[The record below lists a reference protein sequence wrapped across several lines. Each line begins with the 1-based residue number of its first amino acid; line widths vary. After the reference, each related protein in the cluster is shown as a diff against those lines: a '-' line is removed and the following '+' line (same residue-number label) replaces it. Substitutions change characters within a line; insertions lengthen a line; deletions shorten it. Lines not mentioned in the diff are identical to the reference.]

1 MNNNRIKG
9 SNEKYTYE
17 DFLEI
22 IAALRAPDG
31 CPWDR
36 EQTHESMRPCM
47 LEEAYEFLSSV
58 RIWEETGS
66 ADNMC
71 EELGDLLL
79 QIVMHGEIAKEEG
92 LFTMEDVVD
101 EISRKMVR
109 RHPHVF
115 GTTHV
120 DGVTDVLNNWDDIK
134 KKEKEGKTWIETPLK
149 EIPKEQPGLTRASK
163 VLKKVH
169 KVYEPILDYNKSLDE
184 LENSIQT
191 LKEKGDNISKE
202 DLEFE
207 LGKMLMAVSSVAAEK
222 KIYTEQLLVD
232 CVEETIRKYEE

>member
-1 MNNNRIKG
+1 MEIKPMIHKA
-9 SNEKYTYE
+9 KYTYE

-22 IAALRAPDG
+22 IKALRAPEG

-36 EQTHESMRPCM
+36 EQTHDSLRPCM
-47 LEEAYEFLSSV
+47 LEEAYEFISSV

-79 QIVMHGEIAKEEG
+79 QIVMHSEIADEEG

-115 GTTHV
+115 GTTEV
-120 DGVTDVLNNWDDIK
+120 TGVADVLNNWDDIK

-149 EIPKEQPGLTRASK
+149 EIPKEQPALTRASK
-163 VLKKVH
+163 VLKKVN
-169 KVYEPILDYNKSLDE
+169 KVYEPILNYDASLDRLGE
-184 LENSIQT
+184 SLEA
-191 LKEKGDNISKE
+191 LKAGGSEISQEVLEKE
-202 DLEFE
+202 M
-207 LGKMLMAVSSVAAEK
+207 GKMLMELSAIAAER
-222 KIYTEQLLVD
+222 KIYSEQLLID
-232 CVEETIRKYEE
+232 CVEETIKKYEK

>member
-1 MNNNRIKG
+1 MEIKPMIHKA
-9 SNEKYTYE
+9 KYTYE

-22 IAALRAPDG
+22 IKALRAPEG

-36 EQTHESMRPCM
+36 EQTHDSLRPCM
-47 LEEAYEFLSSV
+47 LEEAYEFISSV

-79 QIVMHGEIAKEEG
+79 QIVMHSEIADEEG

-115 GTTHV
+115 GTTEV
-120 DGVTDVLNNWDDIK
+120 TGVADVLNNWDDIK

-149 EIPKEQPGLTRASK
+149 EIPKEQPALTRASK
-163 VLKKVH
+163 VLKKVN
-169 KVYEPILDYNKSLDE
+169 KVYEPILNYDASLNKLSESLEVLKAQGDKISQE
-184 LENSIQT
+184 ALE
-191 LKEKGDNISKE
+191 KEMGN
-202 DLEFE
+202 
-207 LGKMLMAVSSVAAEK
+207 MLMELSAIAAER
-222 KIYTEQLLVD
+222 KIYSEQLLID
-232 CVEETIRKYEE
+232 CVEETIKKYEK

>member
-1 MNNNRIKG
+1 MVNKD
-9 SNEKYTYE
+9 KYTYE

-22 IAALRAPDG
+22 IKALRAPDG

-36 EQTHESMRPCM
+36 EQTHDSLRPCM

-58 RIWEETGS
+58 RIMEETGN

-79 QIVMHGEIAKEEG
+79 QIVMHAEIADEEG
-92 LFTMEDVVD
+92 LFTMEDVVN

-115 GTTHV
+115 GTTEV
-120 DGVTDVLNNWDDIK
+120 SGVSDVLNNWDDIK
-134 KKEKEGKTWIETPLK
+134 KKEKEGKAWIESPLR
-149 EIPKEQPGLTRASK
+149 EIPAEHPALTRASK

-169 KVYEPILDYNKSLDE
+169 KVYEPIWDYEASLDKLGASIESLKQQGKDIPQEE
-184 LENSIQT
+184 LE
-191 LKEKGDNISKE
+191 K
-202 DLEFE
+202 E
-207 LGKMLMAVSSVAAEK
+207 LGKMLMELSAIAAEK
-222 KIYTEQLLVD
+222 KIYSEQLLID
-232 CVEETIRKYEE
+232 CVEETIKQYEN

>member
-1 MNNNRIKG
+1 MRNK
-9 SNEKYTYE
+9 EKYTYE

-22 IAALRAPDG
+22 IKALRAPDG

-36 EQTHESMRPCM
+36 EQTHDSLRPCM

-58 RIWEETGS
+58 RIWKETGS

-79 QIVMHGEIAKEEG
+79 QIVMHAEIADEEG

-115 GTTHV
+115 GTTEIT
-120 DGVTDVLNNWDDIK
+120 GVSDVLNNWDDIK
-134 KKEKEGKTWIETPLK
+134 KKEKEGKNWIESPLR
-149 EIPKEQPGLTRASK
+149 EIPMEQPALTRASK
-163 VLKKVH
+163 VLKKVN
-169 KVYEPILDYNKSLDE
+169 KVYEPILDYDKSLDRLKASIE
-184 LENSIQT
+184 YLQSQGAEITQESLE
-191 LKEKGDNISKE
+191 E
-202 DLEFE
+202 E
-207 LGKMLMAVSSVAAEK
+207 LGKILMDISAIAAEK
-222 KIYTEQLLVD
+222 KVYSEQLLVD
-232 CVEETIRKYEE
+232 CVEETIHKYEKQ

>member
-1 MNNNRIKG
+1 MIHKT
-9 SNEKYTYE
+9 KYTYE

-22 IAALRAPDG
+22 IKALRAPDG

-36 EQTHESMRPCM
+36 EQTHESLRPCM
-47 LEEAYEFLSSV
+47 LEEAYEFISSV

-79 QIVMHGEIAKEEG
+79 QIVMHSEIADEEG

-115 GTTHV
+115 GTTEV
-120 DGVTDVLNNWDDIK
+120 TGVSDVLNNWDDIK
-134 KKEKEGKTWIETPLK
+134 KKEKEGKTWIETPLR
-149 EIPKEQPGLTRASK
+149 EIPKEQPALTRASK
-163 VLKKVH
+163 VLKKVN
-169 KVYEPILDYNKSLDE
+169 KVYEPILDYDASLDKLGE
-184 LENSIQT
+184 SLEV
-191 LKEKGDNISKE
+191 LKAQGSEISQEVLEKE
-202 DLEFE
+202 V
-207 LGKMLMAVSSVAAEK
+207 GKMLMELSAIAAER
-222 KIYTEQLLVD
+222 KIYSEQLLID
-232 CVEETIRKYEE
+232 CVEETIKKYEK

>member
-1 MNNNRIKG
+1 MINK
-9 SNEKYTYE
+9 EKYTYE

-22 IAALRAPDG
+22 IKALRAPDG

-36 EQTHESMRPCM
+36 EQTHDSLRPCM

-58 RIWEETGS
+58 RIWKETGS

-79 QIVMHGEIAKEEG
+79 QIVMHAEIADEEG

-115 GTTHV
+115 GTTEIT
-120 DGVTDVLNNWDDIK
+120 GVSDVLNNWDDIK
-134 KKEKEGKTWIETPLK
+134 KKEKEGKNWIESPLR
-149 EIPKEQPGLTRASK
+149 EIPMEQPALTRASK
-163 VLKKVH
+163 VLKKVN
-169 KVYEPILDYNKSLDE
+169 KVYEPILDYDKSLDRLKASIE
-184 LENSIQT
+184 YLQSQGAEITQESLE
-191 LKEKGDNISKE
+191 E
-202 DLEFE
+202 E
-207 LGKMLMAVSSVAAEK
+207 LGKMLMDISAIAAEK
-222 KIYTEQLLVD
+222 KVYSEQLLVD
-232 CVEETIRKYEE
+232 CVEETIHKYEKQ